1 MEYVALQVKTSYSI
15 LESLNH
21 IPKLVE
27 MAKELG
33 YTSLAITDTNNMFGV
48 MEFYLECNKNDI
60 KPIIGIELKIND
72 SKILLYAKNKDGYKN
87 LIKLSTLISDR
98 ELVIDDL
105 VKYKDNLI
113 LIMPTSTYDDTIYN
127 IYEDKFIGYSTKEE
141 KVKIN
146 KPKVFINDVSYLE
159 KEDYKYLDYLYMIK
173 DGKVIGEYELN
184 THVGK
189 YLMNGREV
197 ESICDIEDI
206 KNTINIANNCNLNIE
221 YTPDL
226 LPIYDK
232 NIDAYEYLRNL
243 CYKGL
248 NKRLEGNVTKEYKNR
263 LDYELDIINK
273 MGFCNYFLI
282 VWDYVKYAKFHD
294 ILVGPGRGSAAGSL
308 VSYTLGITDIDPIKY
323 NLLFE
328 RFLNPERVTMPDI
341 DIDFDSE
348 KRNEVIEYV
357 IDKYGEKKVAGII
370 TFNTLGAK
378 QVIRDVARVLKVDN
392 NSVDG
397 LAKLIKFDKLEDN
410 YINDKKFK
418 MTVDSVDIFKK
429 IYKIA
434 LKLEGLP
441 RHVSIHAAGIVMS
454 RYDIDDTIP
463 LYKNQLGMYV
473 TGYSMNYLEPL
484 GLLKMDFLGLSN
496 LTLID
501 SVIKEIREKEKLN
514 ITFSR
519 IPLDDKRTYEIFKTA
534 NTDGIFQFESPG
546 MRSFLK
552 KLQPNNIED
561 LIAAIALYRPGP
573 MDNIDT
579 YIKRKEGKE
588 QIDYIH
594 KDLEDILK
602 PTYGIIIYQE
612 QIMQIAQVLAGYTL
626 GEADILRR
634 AMSKKKEEIL
644 LKEESKFIE
653 RSINKGYSKDI
664 AKKVYDLIL
673 KFANYGFNRA
683 HSVAYTIIAYKMAF
697 IKTYFFKYFMS
708 NLLTNVI
715 GSDYKTKTYISECR
729 ANNLKILLPS
739 INKSTNK
746 YIAVT
751 DGIMCPLS
759 IIRNVGTTITN
770 QIIKEREKG
779 TFTDFIDFVTRTYT
793 LGINRKTI
801 TSLIEA
807 GCFNEFNYN
816 KNTLINNL
824 DEILNYA
831 ELSKDIGLIEIEKP
845 ELVIYEEYPKEYL
858 ASLELNTFG
867 FYLNEDP
874 IIKYKNVD
882 DINSLNIP
890 NLFDKRITIILKVNR
905 IKEIVTKKNDVMAF
919 IHASDEYGMVDLTIF
934 PKVYEKY
941 NDIKANDIVKF
952 NGVVERRYDKY
963 QVIVNNLEVLE
974 R

>member
-1 MEYVALQVKTSYSI
+1 MCS
-15 LESLNH
+15 
-21 IPKLVE
+21 
-27 MAKELG
+27 
-33 YTSLAITDTNNMFGV
+33 
-48 MEFYLECNKNDI
+48 
-60 KPIIGIELKIND
+60 
-72 SKILLYAKNKDGYKN
+72 
-87 LIKLSTLISDR
+87 SD
-98 ELVIDDL
+98 
-105 VKYKDNLI
+105 
-113 LIMPTSTYDDTIYN
+113 
-127 IYEDKFIGYSTKEE
+127 
-141 KVKIN
+141 
-146 KPKVFINDVSYLE
+146 
-159 KEDYKYLDYLYMIK
+159 
-173 DGKVIGEYELN
+173 
-184 THVGK
+184 
-189 YLMNGREV
+189 
-197 ESICDIEDI
+197 
-206 KNTINIANNCNLNIE
+206 
-221 YTPDL
+221 
-226 LPIYDK
+226 
-232 NIDAYEYLRNL
+232 
-243 CYKGL
+243 
-248 NKRLEGNVTKEYKNR
+248 
-263 LDYELDIINK
+263 
-273 MGFCNYFLI
+273 
-282 VWDYVKYAKFHD
+282 
-294 ILVGPGRGSAAGSL
+294 
-308 VSYTLGITDIDPIKY
+308 
-323 NLLFE
+323 
-328 RFLNPERVTMPDI
+328 
-341 DIDFDSE
+341 
-348 KRNEVIEYV
+348 
-357 IDKYGEKKVAGII
+357 
-370 TFNTLGAK
+370 
-378 QVIRDVARVLKVDN
+378 
-392 NSVDG
+392 
-397 LAKLIKFDKLEDN
+397 
-410 YINDKKFK
+410 
-418 MTVDSVDIFKK
+418 
-429 IYKIA
+429 
-434 LKLEGLP
+434 
-441 RHVSIHAAGIVMS
+441 
-454 RYDIDDTIP
+454 
-463 LYKNQLGMYV
+463 
-473 TGYSMNYLEPL
+473 
-484 GLLKMDFLGLSN
+484 
-496 LTLID
+496 
-501 SVIKEIREKEKLN
+501 
-514 ITFSR
+514 
-519 IPLDDKRTYEIFKTA
+519 LDDKKTYEIFKTA

-594 KDLEDILK
+594 KDLENILK

-653 RSINKGYSKDI
+653 RSINKGYSKET

-715 GSDYKTKTYISECR
+715 GSDFKTKTYISECR

-746 YIAVT
+746 YIAVA

-874 IIKYKNVD
+874 ISKYKNVD

-919 IHASDEYGMVDLTIF
+919 IYASDEYGMVDLTIF

-941 NDIKANDIVKF
+941 NDIKVNDIIKF
-952 NGVVERRYDKY
+952 NGIVERRYDKY

>member
-21 IPKLVE
+21 IPKLVAK
-27 MAKELG
+27 AKELG
-33 YTSLAITDTNNMFGV
+33 YTSLAITDTKNMFGV
-48 MEFYLECNKNDI
+48 MEFYLECKKNDI

-113 LIMPTSTYDDTIYN
+113 LIMPISTYDDNIYN

-141 KVKIN
+141 KEKIN

-184 THVGK
+184 THIGK

-206 KNTINIANNCNLNIE
+206 KNTINIANDCNLNIE

-248 NKRLEGNVTKEYKNR
+248 NKRLDGNVTTEYKNR

-434 LKLEGLP
+434 IKLEGLP

-519 IPLDDKRTYEIFKTA
+519 IPLDDKKTYEIFKTA

-594 KDLEDILK
+594 KDLENILK

-653 RSINKGYSKDI
+653 RSINKGYSKEI

-739 INKSTNK
+739 INKSTNR
-746 YIAVT
+746 YIAVN

-779 TFTDFIDFVTRTYT
+779 IFIDFIDFVTRTYT

-874 IIKYKNVD
+874 ISKYKNVD

-919 IHASDEYGMVDLTIF
+919 IYASDEYGTVDLTIF

-941 NDIKANDIVKF
+941 NDIKVNDIVKF

-963 QVIVNNLEVLE
+963 QVIISSFEVLE

>member
-21 IPKLVE
+21 IPKLVAK
-27 MAKELG
+27 AKELG

-48 MEFYLECNKNDI
+48 MEFYLECKKNDI

-105 VKYKDNLI
+105 VKHKDNLI
-113 LIMPTSTYDDTIYN
+113 LIMPISTYNDNIYN

-146 KPKVFINDVSYLE
+146 KPKVFVNDVSYLE

-173 DGKVIGEYELN
+173 DGKAIGEYELN

-206 KNTINIANNCNLNIE
+206 KNTINIANICNLKIE

-232 NIDAYEYLRNL
+232 NINAYEYLRNL
-243 CYKGL
+243 CCKGL
-248 NKRLEGNVTKEYKNR
+248 DKRLDGNVTIEYKNR

-341 DIDFDSE
+341 DIDFDAE
-348 KRNEVIEYV
+348 KRNEVIQYV

-418 MTVDSVDIFKK
+418 MMVDSVDIFKK

-454 RYDIDDTIP
+454 RYDIDNTIP

-501 SVIKEIREKEKLN
+501 SVIKEIREKERLN
-514 ITFSR
+514 ITFNR
-519 IPLDDKRTYEIFKTA
+519 IPLDDKKTYEIFKNA

-552 KLQPNNIED
+552 KLKPNNIED

-612 QIMQIAQVLAGYTL
+612 QIMQIAQILAGYTL

-653 RSINKGYSKDI
+653 RSINKGFSKEI

-715 GSDYKTKTYISECR
+715 GSEYKTKTYISECR

-739 INKSTNK
+739 INKSTNR
-746 YIAVT
+746 YIAVN

-779 TFTDFIDFVTRTYT
+779 IFIDFIDFVTRTYT

-845 ELVIYEEYPKEYL
+845 ELVVYEEYPKEYL
-858 ASLELNTFG
+858 ASLEINNFG

-874 IIKYKNVD
+874 ISKYKNVD
-882 DINSLNIP
+882 DINSLDIP

-919 IHASDEYGMVDLTIF
+919 VYGSDEYGIVDLTIF

-941 NDIKANDIVKF
+941 NDIKVNDIIKF

-963 QVIVNNLEVLE
+963 QVIVSSLEVLE